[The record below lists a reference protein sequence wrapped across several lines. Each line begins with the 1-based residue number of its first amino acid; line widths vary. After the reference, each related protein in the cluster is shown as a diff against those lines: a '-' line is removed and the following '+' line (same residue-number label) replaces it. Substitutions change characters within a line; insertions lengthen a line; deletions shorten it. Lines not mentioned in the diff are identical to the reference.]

1 MITNTLNVLIVGY
14 LRFDGIL
21 RNLEACSEAGIREV
35 YLALDGGKNLDTIHK
50 QNFGLEKIL
59 EFVDSNNMV
68 LHVRRRNSNAGLAVG
83 VIEGVTWF
91 FEHVDFGVIL
101 EDDLE
106 ISQDFFRF
114 ISEACVEFNSQEV
127 SVISGNNYFKSGS
140 GDRVGA
146 ANYPLVWGWAT
157 WRDCWDKYLT
167 SIHGPLVPHFNP
179 RCSLKVN
186 AFWFTAALQSRLG
199 VVDSWAMSFGQ
210 FIRMRDLICLLPPV
224 NLVSNSGADSQASH
238 SSESD
243 KFIRYPIEALA
254 RPLDWN
260 LPNGVK
266 IREINNHLEM
276 FIFGI
281 TARNLLSPIKFALKM
296 LLSGNQKT
304 LSTRLRESAK
314 AADFLLLQRGL

>member
-35 YLALDGGKNLDTIHK
+35 YLALDGGKNLDAIHK

-106 ISQDFFRF
+106 TSQDFFRF
-114 ISEACVEFNSQEV
+114 VSEARVEFNSQEV

-210 FIRMRDLICLLPPV
+210 FIWMRDLICLLPPV

-238 SSESD
+238 SNEND
-243 KFIRYPIEALA
+243 EFIRHPIGALTW
-254 RPLDWN
+254 PLDWH
-260 LPNGVK
+260 LPDGLR

-281 TARNLLSPIKFALKM
+281 TAKNLISPIKLALRM
-296 LLSGNQKT
+296 LLSGNRKS
-304 LSTRLRESAK
+304 LSTRLRESAT
-314 AADFLLLQRGL
+314 ASDFLLIQRGL